1 MSQDRIGPSSRY
13 ATVPRLTHIADDGT
27 PFPYLRRRF
36 VPQPGGADIGVHEVV
51 EGDRPDTIAAARLGD
66 AEQYWRVCD
75 ANTVMH
81 PRDLTAEIGR
91 RIRIVMPG
99 VEGA

>member
-1 MSQDRIGPSSRY
+1 
-13 ATVPRLTHIADDGT
+13 
-27 PFPYLRRRF
+27 
-36 VPQPGGADIGVHEVV
+36 V

>member
-13 ATVPRLTHIADDGT
+13 ATVPRATHIADDGT

-36 VPQPGGADIGVHEVV
+36 VPPASGADLGVHEVA

-66 AEQYWRVCD
+66 PEQYWRLCD
-75 ANTVMH
+75 ANNVMH
-81 PRDLTAEIGR
+81 PRELTVEIGR
-91 RIRIVMPG
+91 RIRILMPG
-99 VEGA
+99 VESA